1 MVIGGAFSFGEI
13 KVRMSRLLLATT
25 AGLMALNTKLS
36 VLSALVA
43 SCGHASPLSCKANTV
58 KSKPNKLS
66 QKKNALLLVVLI
78 NISELDKWTKTKL
91 KKSG

>member
-1 MVIGGAFSFGEI
+1 M
-13 KVRMSRLLLATT
+13 RMSRLLLATT

-36 VLSALVA
+36 VLSTLVA
-43 SCGHASPLSCKANTV
+43 SGGHASPLSCKANPV

-78 NISELDKWTKTKL
+78 NISELDIWTKR
-91 KKSG
+91 S

>member
-1 MVIGGAFSFGEI
+1 LKVCRNNCGANGPSKKWLLEGLFLFGEI

-66 QKKNALLLVVLI
+66 QKKKRL
-78 NISELDKWTKTKL
+78 
-91 KKSG
+91 